1 MLVLF
6 MHFLGIIRVHE
17 YLGMLMYHTR
27 DQPAT
32 SLHLYLVF
40 RHDWPLTACL
50 PFSINFDLV
59 VSKRDNI
66 AIDTGKYL
74 NSNCWMPLAYALQI
88 NHDKPN
94 LSILISIYSIY
105 ITATHI

>member
-1 MLVLF
+1 MLVLL
-6 MHFLGIIRVHE
+6 HSLGIIRGHE

-32 SLHLYLVF
+32 SLNLYLVL

-50 PFSINFDLV
+50 PFSVNFDLV
-59 VSKRDNI
+59 VSKRDNL
-66 AIDTGKYL
+66 ASDTGKYL
-74 NSNCWMPLAYALQI
+74 DSVCWMPLAYALQI

-94 LSILISIYSIY
+94 LSRLISIYIAAKHSQI
-105 ITATHI
+105 